1 MDYIKTD
8 SRNYIKRNRIRDKKI
23 TIMTLVDAKDK
34 DGYPTNKLEPLPG
47 GENIWAYYRHAS
59 ANEFYA
65 AHTTN
70 IKVEVIFEI
79 VWRNDIDT
87 YCKIRYKGKDYNI
100 TRIDD
105 YEGRKQILRIYAY
118 KVN

>member
-1 MDYIKTD
+1 MTKSSHIK
-8 SRNYIKRNRIRDKKI
+8 DKKV
-23 TIMTLVDAKDK
+23 TIMYFTNEKDE
-34 DGYPTNKLEPLPG
+34 DGYPIEKYIPLPG

-59 ANEFYA
+59 AKEFYA

-79 VWRNDIDT
+79 AWRNDIDT
-87 YCKIRYKGKDYNI
+87 YMQIKYKGKDYDI

-105 YEGRKQILRIYAY
+105 FEGYKRDLRIYAY